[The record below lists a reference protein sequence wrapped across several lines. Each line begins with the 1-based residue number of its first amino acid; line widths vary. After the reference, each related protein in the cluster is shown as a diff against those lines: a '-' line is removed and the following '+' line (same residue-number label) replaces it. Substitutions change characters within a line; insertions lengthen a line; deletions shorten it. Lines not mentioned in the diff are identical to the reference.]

1 MPLFRSRNSLT
12 PPIHWQP
19 VPVWGAEPIGAATAT
34 SLQGQLN
41 AAAQSQSGQWVG
53 WGESGSVETTS
64 QQVIAPLQAWV
75 GGLGGPLAQVDR
87 TPWPSP
93 LPGLPGTSIP
103 PGLKPFGI
111 GQWWSD
117 LVGPIQV
124 QTGT

>member
-1 MPLFRSRNSLT
+1 MALFKSRSSGPPLS
-12 PPIHWQP
+12 WQP

-41 AAAQSQSGQWVG
+41 LVAQSQSGQWVG
-53 WGESGSVETTS
+53 WGESGSQELTDQHVW
-64 QQVIAPLQAWV
+64 QPVQAYI
-75 GGLGGPLAQVDR
+75 GGAGGPLAQIDPS
-87 TPWPSP
+87 PWPSP

-117 LVGPIQV
+117 ILGPVQV
-124 QTGT
+124 NT